1 MSVGVKIANLPR
13 VSEQEAQGTDDFV
26 VVHGVDN
33 QASKMSLNVVAAFA
47 EKSFSNNEILL
58 GRFPGGDIDNL
69 SWKFQENTNT
79 GAYLSDPANG
89 KVSFVSG
96 GNPVFSFDPSGVNAT
111 NVFVSE
117 DQATQDNA
125 LTRKDYVDVAVSTA
139 KSSAESYADTV
150 SDAAEYAAREYADT
164 KSQQAQSAAE
174 SYADTIL
181 KHVLS
186 YDLFLK
192 PDPDS
197 PAFVKTN
204 NYIPAIKS
212 GLHVSFPDGSNYVWD
227 KQTEIDVTH
236 NDVGVDHA
244 IWVCNDGRAKAS
256 ENFTAPPDSGVWRL
270 IGGFHFAPGG
280 NAPGLNKGGDD
291 APQINEHSFW
301 DLKFRPTCPDPRGMT
316 LVANNVWVDI
326 YLTGAEAIVNGSSK
340 YNVEIADGSSP
351 PKIPMMF
358 GGDGSANYGS
368 YTWFEACELAQ
379 SFGKRLPTQQEFMAA
394 AFGTTEASS
403 TGKDQLITKLNEAY
417 TSKWGLI
424 QATGVM
430 SIWGIERGGSYA
442 GNSWNAN
449 TDGRGSEY
457 AAPNA
462 ALFGGTLSS
471 DSNSGSRCSSWSSA
485 ASYSSGSIG
494 SRFAADHL
502 QLD

>member
-1 MSVGVKIANLPR
+1 MAQSSIQISTTPPLPGSKLVSETNSALMSVATDFSGNVDPAAYASAYMTWADTGSGEIKRRNAANSAWEVVGRIFPQT
-13 VSEQEAQGTDDFV
+13 QENANGDV
-26 VVHGVDN
+26 VVKGSLTVDKRLI
-33 QASKMSLNVVAAFA
+33 ASVLGLG
-47 EKSFSNNEILL
+47 SFI
-58 GRFPGGDIDNL
+58 
-69 SWKFQENTNT
+69 
-79 GAYLSDPANG
+79 
-89 KVSFVSG
+89 
-96 GNPVFSFDPSGVNAT
+96 
-111 NVFVSE
+111 
-117 DQATQDNA
+117 
-125 LTRKDYVDVAVSTA
+125 
-139 KSSAESYADTV
+139 
-150 SDAAEYAAREYADT
+150 
-164 KSQQAQSAAE
+164 
-174 SYADTIL
+174 
-181 KHVLS
+181 
-186 YDLFLK
+186 K
-192 PDPDS
+192 PDSDS
-197 PAFVKTN
+197 PAFIKTN
-204 NYIPAIKS
+204 SYIPAIKA
-212 GLHVSFPDGSNYVWD
+212 GLQVSFSDGSSYVWD

>member
-1 MSVGVKIANLPR
+1 MAQSDIQISTTPPLPGSKLVQETNSALETIATDFSGNVDPAAYASAYTTWADTGSGDLKRRNAANSSWEVVGRIFPKTTENSSGDVTVQGSLTVKDRLIAPVLGLGSFIKADPD
-13 VSEQEAQGTDDFV
+13 AP
-26 VVHGVDN
+26 
-33 QASKMSLNVVAAFA
+33 AFA
-47 EKSFSNNEILL
+47 KTSKYQPVIKAGLQVSFS
-58 GRFPGGDIDNL
+58 
-69 SWKFQENTNT
+69 
-79 GAYLSDPANG
+79 
-89 KVSFVSG
+89 
-96 GNPVFSFDPSGVNAT
+96 
-111 NVFVSE
+111 
-117 DQATQDNA
+117 
-125 LTRKDYVDVAVSTA
+125 
-139 KSSAESYADTV
+139 
-150 SDAAEYAAREYADT
+150 
-164 KSQQAQSAAE
+164 
-174 SYADTIL
+174 
-181 KHVLS
+181 
-186 YDLFLK
+186 
-192 PDPDS
+192 
-197 PAFVKTN
+197 
-204 NYIPAIKS
+204 
-212 GLHVSFPDGSNYVWD
+212 DGTSYVWD
-227 KQTEIDVTH
+227 KQTDIDVTH
-236 NDVGVDHA
+236 NDIGVDHA

-256 ENFTAPPDSGVWRL
+256 ENFTAPPESGVWRL
-270 IGGFHFAPGG
+270 IGGFHFAPGS
-280 NAPGLNKGGDD
+280 NASGFNKGGDD

-316 LVANNVWVDI
+316 LVANNVWMDI

-403 TGKDQLITKLNEAY
+403 IGTDQLITKLNDKY

-430 SIWGIERGGSYA
+430 NVWGIERGGPYA

-462 ALFGGTLSS
+462 VRFGGDWS
-471 DSNSGSRCSSWSSA
+471 DESYSGSRSSLWYKV
-485 ASYSSGSIG
+485 ASYSFAGLG
-494 SRFAADHL
+494 SRFASNHL